1 VRNIG
6 GLFGRSAWGPLWEHL
21 EKAKECVSL
30 LGSSID
36 EFIAGD
42 MDKLQNIADKV
53 TKYEKEADVIK
64 ENIRLRLSRSIF
76 SSVERSE
83 IMAWLR
89 QQDGIA
95 DGCEDTVKL
104 ISLRKTKFVKEI
116 ESPFKKLFERVE
128 QMITELIKS
137 VKIFGEMDVSE
148 VTKEQ
153 IHEINKL
160 IDYVQNGKDEV
171 DSLQMD
177 FLRKL
182 FSAEEKLDPVSLF
195 FLRDVAEKIARIAD
209 RIENVSDIIRHMV
222 TK

>member
-1 VRNIG
+1 MRNIG

-21 EKAKECVSL
+21 EKAKECMNL
-30 LGSSID
+30 LGVSID
-36 EFIAGD
+36 EFIKGD
-42 MDKLQNIADKV
+42 VHKLHELADKV
-53 TKYEKEADVIK
+53 AKHEKEADVIK

-95 DGCEDTVKL
+95 DSCEDAVKL
-104 ISLRKTKFVKEI
+104 VSLRKTEVVKDVEA
-116 ESPFKKLFERVE
+116 PLRKLFSRVE
-128 QMITELIKS
+128 LMADELIKA
-137 VKIFGEMDVSE
+137 VKIFGEIDISE

-153 IHEINKL
+153 IHELNKL
-160 IDYVQNGKDEV
+160 VDDIQKGKDDV

-177 FLRKL
+177 FLRAV
-182 FSAEEKLDPVSLF
+182 FNAEDRMDPVSIF
-195 FLRDVAEKIARIAD
+195 FLRDIADKIARIAD
-209 RIENVSDIIRHMV
+209 RIENVSDIIRHML

>member
-1 VRNIG
+1 MRNIG

-30 LGSSID
+30 LGTSID
-36 EFIAGD
+36 KFIDGD
-42 MDKLQNIADKV
+42 MDKLQELADKV
-53 TKYEKEADVIK
+53 AKYEKEADVIK

-83 IMAWLR
+83 IMSWLR

-104 ISLRKTKFVKEI
+104 LSLRKTNFVKEI
-116 ESPFKKLFERVE
+116 EPSFKKLFERVE
-128 QMITELIKS
+128 EMISELIKS

-160 IDYVQNGKDEV
+160 IDDVQNGKDEV

-182 FSAEEKLDPVSLF
+182 FRVEEKLDPVSLF
-195 FLRDVAEKIARIAD
+195 FLKDVADKIARIAD
-209 RIENVSDIIRHMV
+209 RIENVSDIVRHMV